1 MSKSFWVP
9 AVFVFLALSSCYQ
22 FEPLDKSVQLQ
33 PSLAFP
39 IATVHQNIEGSLVLF
54 GAPEINLE
62 EDVLEWAQ
70 HREVFFIDTI
80 SFALSD
86 VYQQS
91 HVVRYLVFKLSTW
104 NDFPS
109 SATAQIIFLNSND
122 EAIDSLF
129 APSPFGVVPS
139 QIGAMGVVVKRGS
152 SQTEISIT
160 QAKIENLRQ
169 ATRIVIRCSASNV
182 GVPVDYFQYYLSYF
196 LSVKLSVRVGLSLQ
210 VE

>member
-1 MSKSFWVP
+1 MSKFFWV
-9 AVFVFLALSSCYQ
+9 AAAFLSIALSSCYQ

-54 GAPEINLE
+54 GSPEINLD

-70 HREVFFIDTI
+70 YKEVFFIDTI

-91 HVVRYLVFKLSTW
+91 EFIRYITFKLSTW

-109 SATAQIIFLNSND
+109 SASAQIIFLNSSNV
-122 EAIDSLF
+122 AIDSLF
-129 APSPFGVVPS
+129 APSPFGVTPS
-139 QIGAMGVVVKRGS
+139 QIGAIGAVLKRGS

-160 QAKIENLRQ
+160 EIKIENLRQ

-196 LSVKLSVRVGLSLQ
+196 LSVKLSVRVGLTVQ
-210 VE
+210 IE